1 MAPGKGD
8 GGMPNDEP
16 DDNIAHDAEKWLLR
30 KQAQLMLD
38 LFAEDCGRMP
48 VILDEVREWARS
60 QDERYLQFRVNHRL
74 NVFLETYENTS
85 ASGAVTPG
93 GGSGQRVVRAAA
105 RRYPCSASGPGS
117 FASDSRSPGP

>member
-85 ASGAVTPG
+85 ASGAVPLLRPL
-93 GGSGQRVVRAAA
+93 SSESQRPSNLGQLAI
-105 RRYPCSASGPGS
+105 GPAGPET
-117 FASDSRSPGP
+117 DSEPA